1 MQIRLATESDAEAI
15 RAIYAPVVETT
26 SISFETEPP
35 TRKEMARR
43 IREIGARHPFLI
55 ADGGYAYA
63 CAHHARAAY
72 RWAVDVSVY
81 LAPEARG
88 RGLGRAL
95 YTRLFAI
102 LREQGFYCAYAG
114 IALPNPASVG
124 LHEAFGFK
132 PIGIYHAVGF
142 KFGRWHDVGWWEL
155 SLRERDSSPR
165 EPVGIHE
172 VPDLDR
178 RFREGSAW

>member
-1 MQIRLATESDAEAI
+1 MQIRLANENDAEAV
-15 RAIYAPVVETT
+15 RAIYAPIVETT
-26 SISFETEPP
+26 AISFETEPP
-35 TRKEMARR
+35 TREEMARR
-43 IREIGARHPFLI
+43 IREITARYPFLL

-63 CAHHARAAY
+63 SAHHARAAY

-102 LREQGFYCAYAG
+102 LREQGFYCANAG

-124 LHEAFGFK
+124 LHEAFGFE

-142 KFGRWHDVGWWEL
+142 KFGKWHDVGWWEL
-155 SLRERDSSPR
+155 SLRRRDSNPH
-165 EPVGIHE
+165 EPLGIHE
-172 VPDLDR
+172 VRDLDR
-178 RFREGSAW
+178 FLRGAS

>member
-1 MQIRLATESDAEAI
+1 MQIRLANESDAEAV

-26 SISFETEPP
+26 AISFEIEPP
-35 TRKEMARR
+35 TREEMARR

-55 ADGGYAYA
+55 AEGGYAYA
-63 CAHHARAAY
+63 SAHHARAAY

-102 LREQGFYCAYAG
+102 LRAQGLYCAYAG
-114 IALPNPASVG
+114 IALPNAASVG
-124 LHEAFGFK
+124 LHEAFGFT
-132 PIGIYHAVGF
+132 PIGIYKAVGF
-142 KFGRWHDVGWWEL
+142 KFGLWHDVGWWEL

-165 EPVGIHE
+165 EPLGIHE
-172 VPDLDR
+172 VPDLER
-178 RFREGSAW
+178 ILQGGA